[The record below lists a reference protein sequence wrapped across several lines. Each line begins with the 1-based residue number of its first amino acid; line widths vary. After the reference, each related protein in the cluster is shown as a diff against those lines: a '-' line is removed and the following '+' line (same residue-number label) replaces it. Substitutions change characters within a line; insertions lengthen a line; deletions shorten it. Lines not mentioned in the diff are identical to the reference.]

1 MMSYSATV
9 VDVQPYVNVSRQL
22 YENNKICRHVS
33 FSDFVSGVSLLL
45 LQEYEYWVPDRKV
58 PVQIQGTRL
67 IFESRTPVL
76 SNVTLL

>member
-1 MMSYSATV
+1 MSYSATV

-45 LQEYEYWVPDRKV
+45 LQEYEY
-58 PVQIQGTRL
+58 
-67 IFESRTPVL
+67 
-76 SNVTLL
+76 